1 MVSWGWGNHLLW
13 VDSGSLIGDI
23 SDESILSV
31 EAGLGVVI
39 SNSVGEG
46 VGRLL
51 SKVISNNS
59 MGNWVGNYWGSMDSM
74 GNWVDSVVDWGSMD
88 SMVDWGMDS
97 MGKYWGSMSNTMWG
111 NRVEWDNSV
120 LTNWDW
126 SVGSNGGLDL
136 RKSLGVV
143 SLVGDTVGGSESLA
157 LAQGSDLTV
166 GGGDRLVRSLSS
178 NNSMV
183 NWGMDGMDSVNWGMS
198 NQDLGSWGGCGISQ
212 QGHADKSLHIYCC
225 VVCT

>member
-1 MVSWGWGNHLLW
+1 MDSMVDWSM
-13 VDSGSLIGDI
+13 D
-23 SDESILSV
+23 
-31 EAGLGVVI
+31 
-39 SNSVGEG
+39 SVG
-46 VGRLL
+46 
-51 SKVISNNS
+51 NN
-59 MGNWVGNYWGSMDSM
+59 WGSMDSVVEGSM
-74 GNWVDSVVDWGSMD
+74 DSVGNWVDSVVDWGMD

-97 MGKYWGSMSNTMWG
+97 MGKNWGSMS

-166 GGGDRLVRSLSS
+166 GGGDRLVRGLSS
-178 NNSMV
+178 NN
-183 NWGMDGMDSVNWGMS
+183 GSVNWGMS

-225 VVCT
+225 

>member
-1 MVSWGWGNHLLW
+1 
-13 VDSGSLIGDI
+13 
-23 SDESILSV
+23 
-31 EAGLGVVI
+31 
-39 SNSVGEG
+39 
-46 VGRLL
+46 LL

-59 MGNWVGNYWGSMDSM
+59 MGNWVGN
-74 GNWVDSVVDWGSMD
+74 NWGSMD

-97 MGKYWGSMSNTMWG
+97 MGKNWGSVSNTVWG

-126 SVGSNGGLDL
+126 SVGSNGRLDL

-143 SLVGDTVGGSESLA
+143 SLVGDTMGGSKSLA

-166 GGGDRLVRSLSS
+166 SSGDRLVRGLSS
-178 NNSMV
+178 NNSVV
-183 NWGMDGMDSVNWGMS
+183 NWGMDGVDSVNWGMS

-212 QGHADKSLHIYCC
+212 QGHTDKSLKI
-225 VVCT
+225 

>member
-23 SDESILSV
+23 SDESIISV
-31 EAGLGVVI
+31 GAVLGVVI

-59 MGNWVGNYWGSMDSM
+59 MGNWMGNNWGSMDSM
-74 GNWVDSVVDWGSMD
+74 VDWSMDSVGNNWGSMDSVGNWVDSVVDWGMD

-97 MGKYWGSMSNTMWG
+97 MGKNWGSMSNTVWG

-143 SLVGDTVGGSESLA
+143 SLVGDTVGGSKSLA

-166 GGGDRLVRSLSS
+166 SGGNRL
-178 NNSMV
+178 
-183 NWGMDGMDSVNWGMS
+183 
-198 NQDLGSWGGCGISQ
+198 
-212 QGHADKSLHIYCC
+212 A
-225 VVCT
+225 

>member
-1 MVSWGWGNHLLW
+1 
-13 VDSGSLIGDI
+13 
-23 SDESILSV
+23 
-31 EAGLGVVI
+31 
-39 SNSVGEG
+39 
-46 VGRLL
+46 
-51 SKVISNNS
+51 
-59 MGNWVGNYWGSMDSM
+59 MDS
-74 GNWVDSVVDWGSMD
+74 V
-88 SMVDWGMDS
+88 VDWGMDS
-97 MGKYWGSMSNTMWG
+97 MGNNWGSVDSVGNWVDSVVNWGMDSMGKNWGSMSNTVWG

-143 SLVGDTVGGSESLA
+143 SLVGHTVGGTESLA

-166 GGGDRLVRSLSS
+166 GGGDRLVRGLSS
-178 NNSMV
+178 NNSV
-183 NWGMDGMDSVNWGMS
+183 VNWGMS

-225 VVCT
+225 V